1 MDIRIPMT
9 TKNTTELLKTLCE
22 HMKACLKT
30 LLEEKLLFQNN
41 TVDLKQIQL
50 HLPPESS
57 IGWFQEAVDS
67 FIETSITLVDGT
79 FLPLTQ
85 GLVVNAPET
94 VCTECEFCKGERTP
108 HNPLH
113 VANAGNYTDEGSDQ
127 TFSLSYRC
135 QKCKRGSLVFLVR
148 RRGLKL
154 QLVGRSQI
162 PSANLPKCFP
172 NKQIALFNDAEMAFR
187 TGSHLASVCLLRIA
201 LEQYMRTE
209 TGTNEVC
216 SGDDLWSRF
225 KMRLPK
231 DFPMNRVCSLGE
243 VYGILSN
250 IMHTPTL
257 LADDSYTDCKGKL
270 DAFFKFL
277 ALMPLVEPDSAG

>member
-1 MDIRIPMT
+1 MGIGIPMT
-9 TKNTTELLKTLCE
+9 TNTIQEFLKALCNQ
-22 HMKACLKT
+22 MNDCLKT
-30 LLEEKLLFQNN
+30 LLEEKLLFQNS

-50 HLPPESS
+50 HLPPEFS
-57 IGWFQEAVDS
+57 IGLFQKAVEY
-67 FIETSITLVDGT
+67 FKETPII
-79 FLPLTQ
+79 LTDKTSSPVY
-85 GLVVNAPET
+85 GLLIYAPET

-108 HNPLH
+108 HNPLQ
-113 VANAGNYTDEGSDQ
+113 VSSAGNYTGEGSDQ
-127 TFSLSYRC
+127 TFSLYYRC
-135 QKCKRGSLVFLVR
+135 QKCKQGSLVFLVR
-148 RRGLKL
+148 RRKLKL

-162 PSANLPKCFP
+162 PSANLPNYFP

-250 IMHTPTL
+250 IMHTPAL
-257 LADDSYTDCKGKL
+257 LADESYTDCKGKL